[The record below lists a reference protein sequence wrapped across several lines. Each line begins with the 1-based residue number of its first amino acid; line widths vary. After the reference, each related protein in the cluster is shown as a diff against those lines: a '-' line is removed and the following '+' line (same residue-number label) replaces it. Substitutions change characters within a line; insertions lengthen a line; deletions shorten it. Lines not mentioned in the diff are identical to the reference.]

1 MDTQGS
7 FDSDSNVRDCST
19 VFALSAML
27 STVLCYNVMRNI
39 SEDNLQYLHLFTEY
53 GKLSLNECD
62 EKPFQNLVFI
72 VRDWPFAYEHDFGWR
87 GGQQVVDNRLE
98 TTTKQTED
106 MKELRNQ
113 LRASF
118 AKIHGFLMP
127 HPGDVVAYGQNFDR
141 QTIQIAPKFNEM
153 VKQLIFN
160 ILSPSNLIIKQ
171 INGQKLRAKD
181 LCHYLKSYILVFSG
195 DDLPQ
200 PTSILNVCISI
211 KITYQKFKVIEF
223 SHIVL
228 YRQQLKVII

>member
-27 STVLCYNVMRNI
+27 SSVLCYNVMRNI
-39 SEDNLQYLHLFTEY
+39 SEDNLQYLHLFVEY

-72 VRDWPFAYEHDFGWR
+72 VRDWLFAYEHDFGWN

-106 MKELRNQ
+106 MKELRHQ

-118 AKIHGFLMP
+118 TQIQGFLMP
-127 HPGDVVAYGQNFDR
+127 YPGDAVAFGQNID
-141 QTIQIAPKFNEM
+141 QKTIEIAPKFNEM
-153 VKQLIFN
+153 LKQLIFN
-160 ILSPSNLIIKQ
+160 ILSPRNLIIKQ
-171 INGQKLRAKD
+171 INGQKIRAKD
-181 LCHYLKSYILVFSG
+181 LCHYLKSYMSVFNG
-195 DDLPQ
+195 DNLPQ
-200 PTSILNVCISI
+200 PTSLLNVCISNDI
-211 KITYQKFKVIEF
+211 ILLKNSKGKIRMYF
-223 SHIVL
+223 SL
-228 YRQQLKVII
+228 